1 MKKDFFS
8 WMMVALLALVAC
20 APAISTPSQM
30 ATETNTPQSAPV
42 LPTREPSLVSPTSLP
57 VLPLPVKDEL
67 TFKLVTQMGGTL
79 NALAV
84 DGNIVYLGI
93 GPRLVIVDFTDPA
106 APRILWQSDVLPGVI
121 GAIAL
126 QTGLAYV
133 SAGLEIEIYDTSDP
147 FHPLLISSVSRLAE
161 SFYGL
166 GEIFPAGAIVYAIG
180 FGSLD
185 YSTKSLM
192 TFDVSYP
199 TRIEHSWNRGRPS
212 ATRSSCQTAISFVTH
227 TSSAP

>member
-1 MKKDFFS
+1 
-8 WMMVALLALVAC
+8 
-20 APAISTPSQM
+20 
-30 ATETNTPQSAPV
+30 
-42 LPTREPSLVSPTSLP
+42 
-57 VLPLPVKDEL
+57 
-67 TFKLVTQMGGTL
+67 MGGTL

-199 TRIEHSWNRGRPS
+199 TRIEHPWNRCRPL
-212 ATRSSCQTAISFVTH
+212 SFSLH
-227 TSSAP
+227 NIKGK